1 MQKEILNKNIENTKI
16 EYLDIN
22 TLIPYVNNPRKN
34 LNVDKVASSILEFGF
49 QQPIVVDKNKTIIV
63 GHTRYEAS
71 KKLGLNKVPVL
82 VADLTEA
89 QSKAYRIADN
99 RLNEDSLWD
108 NELLDLEI
116 KELET
121 LNFDKTILG
130 FDQKEIEDLFKDV
143 VPVFEPAN
151 NNFQN
156 VDMGEIKAPNSQ
168 VRMVQLFLD
177 STSEPKLKEMI
188 DHLKSV
194 YKIDNLTDTVFKAVE
209 NEYNNSKA
217 NT

>member
-1 MQKEILNKNIENTKI
+1 MKKENLNQLIENTKI
-16 EYLDIN
+16 QYL
-22 TLIPYVNNPRKN
+22 TLDQIKPYTNNPRKIK
-34 LNVDKVASSILEFGF
+34 NVDKVANSISEFGF

-82 VADLTEA
+82 IADLTEA

-99 RLNEDSLWD
+99 RLNEDSSWD

-121 LNFDKTILG
+121 LNFDKSILG
-130 FDQKEIEDLFKDV
+130 FDQKEIDDLFKDV

-188 DHLKSV
+188 DYLKSV

-209 NEYNNSKA
+209 NEYNNSKT
-217 NT
+217 NS